1 MSEDEPLT
9 PEVMPGMPGMPDL
22 GSLLEQ
28 AQNLMA
34 ARAEAAEQL
43 VEGHAGGGVVKVECT
58 AGGDFRR
65 VTIDPKVVDP
75 NDVDMLQ
82 DLVLAAIRD
91 AVARAEEVN
100 SSALGDLG
108 NLGGLLGS

>member
-1 MSEDEPLT
+1 MSDDVPA
-9 PEVMPGMPGMPDL
+9 PGMGMPDL

-28 AQNLMA
+28 AQSLMA

-43 VEGHAGGGVVKVECT
+43 VEGHAGGGVVKVEAT

-75 NDVDMLQ
+75 NDVEMLQ

-91 AVARAEEVN
+91 AVHRAEEIN
-100 SSALGDLG
+100 ASAMGD
-108 NLGGLLGS
+108 LGGLLGGG